1 MRRLVALCAAVVAS
15 GASSAFAA
23 PDPQGARITTSQYS
37 VDMFDGPVLSSS
49 RVTGLAGA
57 YVPLAYG
64 VEGLVVNPAA
74 PAVRAPTSWSHFDY
88 DVSLGFTF
96 PSALAATDFD
106 NNGTAGFT
114 YQKFVFFTLGGLV
127 QIGQWGFGANV
138 DVRSYDLEQE
148 ASAGKPLSVR
158 LLHSHAT
165 LARNFFDAQLV
176 VGLGLRFAGLDLTA
190 TEGSTT
196 TSLLTMLGVAGEVGA
211 VLAPRSWPVR
221 LGLTARSPVSGGV
234 DPSSAAQPDAK
245 GQLFLAG
252 KYLPERVSLPW
263 ELEVGAAV
271 QLGRPINPGWV
282 DPRQVPEAE
291 ADAAMVGQQ
300 AAEHGEPPDKKRWK
314 RTEVVRR
321 MLKARYDALP
331 RRRLLVVA
339 ALRVSGPV
347 DGAVGVE
354 SFLAQVVDRSGRR
367 TSFTPRLGLEGEPIA
382 HYLTLRIGSYLEPTR
397 FDVSEGP
404 RLHGT
409 AGFDVRVLTWD
420 VFGLFDEGTG
430 FRIGAFIDGARQY
443 LGWGLSAGIWR

>member
-1 MRRLVALCAAVVAS
+1 MRRLLALCAATVAS
-15 GASSAFAA
+15 LGGVAVAA
-23 PDPQGARITTSQYS
+23 PDPQGAKITSSRYT

-74 PAVRAPTSWSHFDY
+74 PAVRSPTSWSHFDY

-148 ASAGKPLSVR
+148 AAPGKPLSVR
-158 LLHSHAT
+158 LLQSHAS

-176 VGLGLRFAGLDLTA
+176 VGLGLRFAGLDLTT

-196 TSLLTMLGVAGEVGA
+196 TALFSMLGFAGEVGA

-221 LGLTARSPVSGGV
+221 LGFTARSPVSGGV
-234 DPSSAAQPDAK
+234 DPNSAAKPDAD

-263 ELEVGAAV
+263 QIELGAAF
-271 QLGRPINPGWV
+271 QLGRPINPAWV
-282 DPRQVPEAE
+282 DPRQVSDAE
-291 ADAAMVGQQ
+291 AGAAMVGQQ
-300 AAEHGEPPDKKRWK
+300 AAEHGEPTDKKRWK
-314 RTEVVRR
+314 QTEVVRR

-339 ALRVSGPV
+339 ALRISGPV
-347 DGAVGVE
+347 ADAVGVE

-367 TSFTPRLGLEGEPIA
+367 TTFTPHLGLEGEPLA

-397 FDVSEGP
+397 FDVSAGP

-430 FRIGAFIDGARQY
+430 FRVGAFVDGARQY
-443 LGWGLSAGIWR
+443 LGWGLSAGVWR